1 MRTQSEFI
9 SCILRFTHEKKA
21 RLNFL
26 RNTQPT
32 NQKSEQL
39 WKYIVRPIRDKN
51 DSTLQWRATSTRLS
65 VKKKWMKKCQ
75 DLLSMKEQKDDFID
89 EQETERTPE

>member
-1 MRTQSEFI
+1 ME
-9 SCILRFTHEKKA
+9 ILQGGNENTKWIYFMLTKIYSRQKKA

-26 RNTQPT
+26 RNTQPI

-75 DLLSMKEQKDDFID
+75 DLLSMKEQKM
-89 EQETERTPE
+89 TS